1 MVNLYSVLNL
11 HVDRN
16 LKSKSGYKDAERMD
30 ACQSKKVL
38 KYLTDYLK
46 ELEKVTP
53 PAPEKQF
60 YQLLAKIK
68 D

>member
-30 ACQSKKVL
+30 AYQSKKVL

-46 ELEKVTP
+46 ELE
-53 PAPEKQF
+53 
-60 YQLLAKIK
+60 
-68 D
+68 

>member
-1 MVNLYSVLNL
+1 MVNLYPVLNKK
-11 HVDRN
+11 VDSKYRN
-16 LKSKSGYKDAERMD
+16 KASRKDAIKFSALEQSAIER
-30 ACQSKKVL
+30 
-38 KYLTDYLK
+38 YFTDYLEK
-46 ELEKVTP
+46 LERVTP